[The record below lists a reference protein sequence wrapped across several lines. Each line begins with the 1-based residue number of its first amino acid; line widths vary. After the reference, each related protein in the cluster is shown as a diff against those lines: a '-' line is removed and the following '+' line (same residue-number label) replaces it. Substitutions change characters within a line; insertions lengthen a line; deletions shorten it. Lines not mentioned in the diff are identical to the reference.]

1 MPHRCPRF
9 ASFGWTLTW
18 AGAGWFSFREF
29 NKPVPQVS
37 RLFETWVNVNLDNF
51 YIPPPAVVSWWKGDI
66 HLPPFLCQIELA
78 NILPGTFVPLQV
90 ASCMAS

>member
-1 MPHRCPRF
+1 MPQVRVLRLDANLGRSRVVFLPRIQQ
-9 ASFGWTLTW
+9 
-18 AGAGWFSFREF
+18 AGAPGLA
-29 NKPVPQVS
+29 
-37 RLFETWVNVNLDNF
+37 LFETWVNVNLNNL